1 MLTTSES
8 RRSNDDTP
16 ENKGK
21 AREKSYE
28 LYEDSGRAI
37 MTVRRKDWGRYSTVE
52 QLMPE

>member
-1 MLTTSES
+1 MMTKSES

-28 LYEDSGRAI
+28 LYEDSGREI
-37 MTVRRKDWGRYSTVE
+37 MAVRRKDWGRYSPVK